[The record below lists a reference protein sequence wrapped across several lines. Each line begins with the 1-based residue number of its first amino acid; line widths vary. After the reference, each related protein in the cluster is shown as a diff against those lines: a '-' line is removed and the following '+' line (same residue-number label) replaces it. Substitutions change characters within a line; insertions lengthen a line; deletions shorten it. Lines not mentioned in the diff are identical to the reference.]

1 MQVEIEQRLFTR
13 RGLIGLIFPLALFI
27 KKKPKYRVGD
37 IFQIDN
43 IVSIRIKSVNKDL
56 IYWVKVNRARGT
68 ATLTESELDEILQYG
83 SIHKPDE
90 KFHRLFSL

>member
-1 MQVEIEQRLFTR
+1 VEIEQVFLTR
-13 RGLIGLIFPLALFI
+13 RGLIGLIFPLAILAKK

-43 IVSIRIKSVNKDL
+43 IASIRIKSVNKDL

-83 SIHKPDE
+83 SIHKPE
-90 KFHRLFSL
+90 KKFIRLLQL